1 MKYKI
6 LTILT
11 FLSVWGYGQIDTL
24 SVNFGATYPY
34 LLQLDS
40 IPNYKGHRLSIDL
53 ISEAVNLPYDNNMSK
68 KLSKK
73 WKSQIQAYTFNVNKR
88 LPEVK
93 VLYILHPSANGH
105 FNIDENKPI
114 DSLYAP
120 IYRIDFT
127 KLTSLETIYLIGDDT
142 DYIVNLPYTFFKTP
156 VKTIHCGQIAYFDK
170 LKQNVQSK
178 NKNINVVRDTQEE
191 WEYCFKLL
199 QK

>member
-6 LTILT
+6 LIILK
-11 FLSVWGYGQIDTL
+11 FLSVWVYGQIDTL

-34 LLQLDS
+34 LFQSDS

-53 ISEAVNLPYDNNMSK
+53 ISEALNLPYDNNRSK
-68 KLSKK
+68 KISKK
-73 WKSQIQAYTFNVNKR
+73 WKKQIQAYASNVNKR

-93 VLYILHPSANGH
+93 VLYILHPSGH
-105 FNIDENKPI
+105 FAMDENKPI
-114 DSLYAP
+114 DTLNAP

-127 KLTSLETIYLIGDDT
+127 KLTSLETIYLIGDDI
-142 DYIVNLPYTFFKTP
+142 DYIADLPYTFYKTP
-156 VKTIHCGQIAYFDK
+156 VKTIHCGQIKYFDK

-191 WEYCFKLL
+191 WEYCFKLM